1 MGADADKDSR
11 LRPLRPEDLEPV
23 VEIDRRITGRSRR
36 VFFEKRLAAA
46 LADSGGFISVALED
60 GNGALIGFSIARV
73 QSGEFGDDRH
83 VAVIDVI
90 AVDPDSRKHGQG
102 TLLLEEITRYARKR
116 GIDEL
121 RTQVDWGEG
130 GLIEF
135 FGASG
140 FVLAPSQV
148 LERATARNL

>member
-1 MGADADKDSR
+1 MNAEAESH
-11 LRPLRPEDLEPV
+11 LRPLRPEDFEAV
-23 VEIDRRITGRSRR
+23 VDIDRRITGRSRR
-36 VFFEKRLAAA
+36 LFFQKRLEAA
-46 LADSGGFISVALED
+46 LADSGGFIAVASED
-60 GNGALIGFSIARV
+60 AEGRLIGFSIARV

-83 VAVIDVI
+83 VAIIDVI
-90 AVDPDSRKHGQG
+90 AVDPDNQKHGLG

>member
-1 MGADADKDSR
+1 MGAEAESH
-11 LRPLRPEDLEPV
+11 LRPLRPEDFEAV
-23 VEIDRRITGRSRR
+23 VEIDRRLTGRTRR
-36 VFFEKRLAAA
+36 VFFQKRLEAA
-46 LADSGGFISVALED
+46 LADGGGFIAVASED
-60 GNGALIGFSIARV
+60 AEGRLIGFSIARV

>member
-1 MGADADKDSR
+1 MGRDAECH
-11 LRPLRPEDLEPV
+11 LRPLRPEDFEAV

-36 VFFEKRLAAA
+36 PFFQKRLETA
-46 LADSGGFISVALED
+46 LADGGGFIAVASED
-60 GNGALIGFSIARV
+60 ADGRLIGFAIARV
-73 QSGEFGDDRH
+73 QSGEFGDDRL

-90 AVDPDSRKHGQG
+90 AVDPDNQRHGQG
-102 TLLLEEITRYARKR
+102 RLLLEEITRYARKR
-116 GIDEL
+116 GVDEL

-140 FVLAPSQV
+140 FALAPSQV
-148 LERATARNL
+148 LERPTARNL

>member
-1 MGADADKDSR
+1 MGAQAKSH
-11 LRPLRPEDLEPV
+11 LRPLKPEDFEAV
-23 VEIDRRITGRSRR
+23 VEIDRRTTGRSRR
-36 VFFEKRLAAA
+36 LFFQKRLEAA
-46 LADSGGFISVALED
+46 LADSGGFIAVASED
-60 GNGALIGFSIARV
+60 AEGRLIGYAIARV

-90 AVDPDSRKHGQG
+90 AVDPEDRKHGQG
-102 TLLLEEITRYARKR
+102 TLLLEEITSYARKR

-148 LERATARNL
+148 LERRTARNL

>member
-1 MGADADKDSR
+1 MGAKAESR
-11 LRPLRPEDLEPV
+11 LRPLKPEDFEAV
-23 VEIDRRITGRSRR
+23 VDIDRRITGRPRR
-36 VFFEKRLAAA
+36 LFFQKRLEAA
-46 LADSGGFISVALED
+46 LADVGGFIAVASED
-60 GNGALIGFSIARV
+60 AKGRLIGFSIARV

-102 TLLLEEITRYARKR
+102 ALLLEEITRYARKR

-148 LERATARNL
+148 LERPTARNL